1 MARDPDRA
9 PLEPRQRALV
19 DYSLLLARTP
29 GRMTE
34 EALLPLRRAGLTDR
48 DIHDACAVAAYY
60 CFVNRLA
67 SGLGVAL
74 EPPAETASA
83 ASSSKRASSS

>member
-1 MARDPDRA
+1 M
-9 PLEPRQRALV
+9 

-83 ASSSKRASSS
+83 ASSSKRVNSS